1 MRLACILFSLLVSC
15 STAVHPCAGD
25 DDFTFFES
33 RIRPLLNEH
42 CLPCHGGE
50 KTKGGLA
57 LDSRDGWLH
66 GGDSGPALVP
76 GKPDESL
83 LLKAVRYEEL
93 EMPPEKQLSLQEIA
107 DLETWIR
114 SGAPDPRVAGTRL
127 GGMNAEEA
135 RNWWSFQPL
144 ARPAERLIP
153 ASINA
158 MLDEELKKH
167 QLVPLPPADKRT
179 LIRRATYDLTG
190 LPPTAVEVDAF
201 LADNSPDAFKKVI
214 DRLLDSPQ
222 YGVQW
227 GRHWLDVVRYA
238 DTAGENTDRPLPH
251 AWRYRNWVFESL
263 QQDLPF
269 DQFTRLQLAGDLI
282 ATNGTDEERRAGLI
296 ATGYLAVA
304 RRFGHD
310 LDQETHLMHEDVID
324 NLGKSFVGLTVGCAR
339 CHDHKYDPVTA
350 QDYYALYGIFS
361 STKFAFPGCEA
372 KGQPR
377 DLVPL
382 LTPTQIDEQLAP
394 WRAEMALIEQ
404 QKLERQSAIE
414 RLAASFREAAAG
426 RTRLLASGKVEEGG
440 EAALLSNKER
450 PLEPISI
457 RKGELLVLSVL
468 PNGNHGAD
476 STLVEWTITNSDKP
490 EQVWR
495 ASELSSDLL
504 AGNPTPATEGAQ
516 WVFLQAGGDGPVP
529 LLERRAA
536 NGGNDAIPSWSIGSE
551 PSIFANR
558 SDQQLELWTKFPAKS
573 LFLHPGDKRPVALGW
588 ISPVDASL
596 TLSGKI
602 ADIHPA
608 PGLDGVSYEL
618 THYTLGEPHSHS
630 VSTEQN
636 VGGGSPDSALGPGD
650 LLLSLIAAHQLPI
663 ASSPPQPALPVT
675 YGVVEGACSDAALQ
689 LRGEPEQLGPP
700 VPRRWLEILGGTAL
714 PPNSGSGRKELAE
727 WIIASP
733 LFARVLANRVWQ
745 WHFGAGLVRTPS
757 DFGSRGEQPTHPE
770 LLEAL
775 AAELVANG
783 YQLKP
788 LHRLIMQTAAYQRSS
803 LGGTEL
809 TEADPD
815 NRYLAR
821 YSRRRLTAEELRD
834 SLLQTSGQ
842 LDSSPAEAH
851 PFPPEAG
858 WGFTQHEP
866 FNAVYDSRK
875 RSAFLMVQRQRRHPF
890 LALFDG
896 ADPNASTA
904 QRQQT
909 NVSTQALYFLN
920 DTFFHEQAQTVATEL
935 LKCESAIRTSELYG
949 RLLQRPAT
957 NTEREKM
964 SRLIEGYP
972 GSEQE
977 KWAAAARIV
986 MASNEFL
993 FVD

>member
-1 MRLACILFSLLVSC
+1 MRLASFLLSLFLSC
-15 STAVHPCAGD
+15 STAARPCAGD

-33 RIRPLLNEH
+33 RIRPLLTEH
-42 CLPCHGGE
+42 CLACHGVE

-57 LDSRDGWLH
+57 LNSREGWLK
-66 GGDSGPALVP
+66 GGDSGPAIVP

-83 LLKAVRYEEL
+83 LLKAVRHEEL
-93 EMPPEKQLSLQEIA
+93 EMPPEKQLSSREIA
-107 DLETWIR
+107 DLEEWIR
-114 SGAPDPRVAGTRL
+114 RGAPDPRVAGARL
-127 GGMNAEEA
+127 GGMRVDEA
-135 RNWWSFQPL
+135 RSWWAFQPL
-144 ARPAERLIP
+144 SSPAQRLTT
-153 ASINA
+153 AD
-158 MLDEELKKH
+158 LDSLLEEALQKH
-167 QLVPLPPADKRT
+167 RLVPLPKADKRT

-190 LPPTAVEVDAF
+190 LPPTATEVDAF
-201 LADNSPDAFKKVI
+201 LADNSPDAFDKVV

-251 AWRYRNWVFESL
+251 AWRYRNWVFQAL

-269 DQFTRLQLAGDLI
+269 DQFTRLQLAGDSI
-282 ATNGTDEERRAGLI
+282 AVNATDDERRAGLI
-296 ATGYLAVA
+296 ATGYLAIA

-310 LDQETHLMHEDVID
+310 LDQERHLMHEDVID
-324 NLGKSFVGLTVGCAR
+324 NLGKSFVGLTVSCAR

-350 QDYYALYGIFS
+350 EDYYALYGIFS

-394 WRAEMALIEQ
+394 WRAETALIEQ
-404 QKLERQSAIE
+404 QKLKRQSAIE
-414 RLAASFREAAAG
+414 RQTASFREAATG
-426 RTRLLASGKVEEGG
+426 RTRLLASGKIDEGG
-440 EAALLSNKER
+440 EATLRNSEGR

-476 STLVEWTITNSDKP
+476 STLGEWTITNSDKP

-504 AGNPTPATEGAQ
+504 AGNPKPATEGAH
-516 WVFLQAGGDGPVP
+516 WVFLQAGEDGPVP

-536 NGGNDAIPSWSIGSE
+536 NGGNDSVPSWSIGSE

-558 SDQQLELWTKFPAKS
+558 SGQQLELWTKLPPRS

-588 ISPVDASL
+588 ISPVDATL

-618 THYTLGEPHSHS
+618 THYSLGEPHSHS

-636 VGGGSPDSALGPGD
+636 VGRGTPDSALGPGD
-650 LLLSLIAAHQLPI
+650 LLLALIAAHQLPI
-663 ASSPPQPALPVT
+663 AAPPPQPVLPVT
-675 YGVVEGACSDAALQ
+675 YGVVEGTSSDAALQ

-714 PPNSGSGRKELAE
+714 PPNSGSGRQELAE
-727 WIIASP
+727 WIVASP

-757 DFGSRGEQPTHPE
+757 DFGSRGEQPTHPD

-788 LHRLIMQTAAYQRSS
+788 LHRLIMQSAAYQRSS
-803 LGGTEL
+803 LGGAEF
-809 TEADPD
+809 TEADPE

-821 YSRRRLTAEELRD
+821 YSRRRLTAEEIRD
-834 SLLQTSGQ
+834 SLLVSSGQ
-842 LDSSPAEAH
+842 LDPSPAEAH
-851 PFPPEAG
+851 PFPPESS

-920 DTFFHEQAQTVATEL
+920 DPFFHEQAQTVAAEL
-935 LKCESAIRTSELYG
+935 LKRESANRTSELYD